1 MFRIGEFSRFSRVSV
16 KMLRHYDELGLLTP
30 ARVDPFTNYRYYSAD
45 QLPRL
50 HRIVALKDLGFRLDE
65 IGLLLDGELSVEQ
78 LLGMLKLRQGELR
91 QQMREAA
98 AQLAQTEARLRQ
110 VERAWAAPQYDV
122 VLRSIEPQLMAGIR
136 QEVSNGGQTVTALF
150 EELEAYVA
158 RHGSRAPLPPLM
170 LYHDMEFLE
179 QAEDVEVM
187 VPVQGLLPGN
197 GRVKTRELEG
207 QGQVA
212 CLVHSGRYEGLAEAF
227 SVMLNWIEANDFVVA
242 GPTREVYLRFGA
254 DQDDYTL
261 PDVYLAD
268 SDDDFVTELQVPV
281 RDARDTELFDGR
293 LT

>member
-65 IGLLLDGELSVEQ
+65 IGVLLDGELSVEQ

-91 QQMREAA
+91 QQMREMA
-98 AQLAQTEARLRQ
+98 AQLVQTEARLRQ
-110 VERAWAAPQYDV
+110 VERAWAAPRYDV

-136 QEVSNGGQTVTALF
+136 QEVSDGGQTVTALF

-158 RHGSRAPLPPLM
+158 RHGARAPLPPLM

-179 QAEDVEVM
+179 QVEDVEVM
-187 VPVQGLLPGN
+187 VPIHGALTGN
-197 GRVKTRELEG
+197 GRIETRELPA
-207 QGQVA
+207 QAQMA
-212 CLVHSGRYEGLAEAF
+212 CLVHTGRYEGLAEAF
-227 SVMLNWIEANDFVVA
+227 SVMLNWIEANDFVVT

-268 SDDDFVTELQVPV
+268 NDDDFVTELQVPV
-281 RDARDTELFDGR
+281 RDVRDSTLFDGR